1 MADSGRKEKLIHF
14 LEEKAFL
21 PVVRADASNYANDKW
36 EQLKDLQQRTQ
47 REIERFR
54 GYRSADEVVVNFK
67 RDLSSQPAKKVHQQ
81 LKDLGLPS
89 LPDVREDFESLAGK
103 LS

>member
-1 MADSGRKEKLIHF
+1 MADSDGKEKLIHF
-14 LEEKAFL
+14 LEEKAFF
-21 PVVRADASNYANDKW
+21 PVVRADASNYANDKR

-103 LS
+103 LG